1 MQIRGLLAAL
11 VLLAVLGGG
20 VWYSNKRKAEEEKQG
35 SKDTPKILSVPE
47 DQLTQIDIQ
56 RADGKSTTLKKTDK
70 WQITAPQPLQAD
82 QDAVTPMVSAAA
94 SLLADSVVEEK
105 AGDVSSFGFNTPQ
118 LVLKLT
124 KKDGKSVTLKI
135 ADEMATGSGFYAMID
150 GDPRLY
156 TISSV
161 NKTSFDKTAQ
171 DLRDKR
177 LLAFDADKLT
187 RVELTAKGSSFE
199 FGKNAQSEWQIVKPK
214 PMRADNWG
222 VEELVRKIK
231 EAKMDSAV
239 SEEDAK
245 KADANFASGTKIAV
259 AKVSD
264 AAGTHE
270 IEIRKKE
277 NDYFAKGSAMAG
289 AHKVTNELGEG
300 LDKGLNDFR
309 NRKLFDFGFSDPTKV
324 EVKAVDGQTKT
335 YSKSGEKWMRGSE
348 TMDSV
353 GVQSFIDKLRDLAAV
368 EFKESGFGTPVLDL
382 RVTSKDGKL
391 VDHVQISKGPGA
403 DAFAVRVNEPTV
415 YQISAAALLELEA
428 TAAAI
433 KPPAPPDTKKKDE
446 KKK

>member
-11 VLLAVLGGG
+11 VLLALLGGG

-35 SKDTPKILSVPE
+35 SKDTPKILTVAE
-47 DQLTQIDIQ
+47 DQLAQLEIK

-70 WQITAPQPLQAD
+70 WQITAPQALQAD
-82 QDAVTPMVSAAA
+82 QDAVGSMVTAVG
-94 SLLADSVVEEK
+94 SLSADSVVEEK
-105 AGDVSSFGFNTPQ
+105 AGDVSSFGLNAPQ
-118 LVLKLT
+118 VVLTVT
-124 KKDGKSVTLKI
+124 KKDGKATTLKI
-135 ADEMATGSGFYAMID
+135 GDEMATGSGFYAMIE

-161 NKTSFDKTAQ
+161 SKTLFDKTPA

-177 LLAFDADKLT
+177 LVAFDADKLS
-187 RVELTAKGSSFE
+187 RVELTAKGSSVE

-214 PMRADNWG
+214 PMRADNWA

-231 EAKMDSAV
+231 EAKMDAAV

-245 KADANFASGTKIAV
+245 KAEGNFASGTKIAV
-259 AKVSD
+259 ARVSD
-264 AAGTHE
+264 AAGTQE

-277 NDYFAKGSAMAG
+277 NDYFAKGSAVAG
-289 AHKVTNELGEG
+289 VHKVTAELGEG
-300 LDKGLNDFR
+300 LDKALNDFR
-309 NRKLFDFGFSDPTKV
+309 NRKLFEFGFSDPTKV
-324 EVKAVDGQTKT
+324 EVKGADGQTKVYT
-335 YSKSGEKWMRGSE
+335 KSGEKWMRGSE

-353 GVQSFIDKLRDLAAV
+353 SVQSFIDKLRDLSAV

-391 VDHVQISKGPGA
+391 MDHVQIAKGQGA
-403 DAFAVRVNEPTV
+403 DAYAVRVNEPTV
-415 YQISAAALLELEA
+415 YQISAAALLELE
-428 TAAAI
+428 TTSGAI
-433 KPPAPPDTKKKDE
+433 RPPAPPDAKKKDE

>member
-11 VLLAVLGGG
+11 VLLALLGGG

-35 SKDTPKILSVPE
+35 SKDTPKILTVAE
-47 DQLTQIDIQ
+47 DQLAQLEIK

-70 WQITAPQPLQAD
+70 WQITAPQALQAD
-82 QDAVTPMVSAAA
+82 QDAVGSMVTAVG
-94 SLLADSVVEEK
+94 SLSADSVVEEK
-105 AGDVSSFGFNTPQ
+105 AGDVSSFGLNAPQ
-118 LVLKLT
+118 VVLTVT
-124 KKDGKSVTLKI
+124 KKDGKATTLKI
-135 ADEMATGSGFYAMID
+135 GDEMATGSGFYAMIE

-161 NKTSFDKTAQ
+161 SKTLFDKTPA

-177 LLAFDADKLT
+177 LVAFDADKLS
-187 RVELTAKGSSFE
+187 RVELTAKGSSVE

-214 PMRADNWG
+214 PMRADNWA

-231 EAKMDSAV
+231 EAKMDAAV

-245 KADANFASGTKIAV
+245 KAEGNFASGTKIAV
-259 AKVSD
+259 ARVSD
-264 AAGTHE
+264 AAGTQE

-277 NDYFAKGSAMAG
+277 NDYFAKGSAVAG
-289 AHKVTNELGEG
+289 VHKVTAELGEG
-300 LDKGLNDFR
+300 LDKDLNDFR
-309 NRKLFDFGFSDPTKV
+309 NRKLFEFGFSDPTKV
-324 EVKAVDGQTKT
+324 EVKGADGQTKVYT
-335 YSKSGEKWMRGSE
+335 KSGEKWMRGSE

-353 GVQSFIDKLRDLAAV
+353 SVQSFIDKLRDLSAV

-391 VDHVQISKGPGA
+391 MDHVQIAKGQGA
-403 DAFAVRVNEPTV
+403 DAYAVRVNEPTV
-415 YQISAAALLELEA
+415 YQISAAALLELE
-428 TAAAI
+428 TTSGAI
-433 KPPAPPDTKKKDE
+433 RPPAPPDAKKKDE

>member
-20 VWYSNKRKAEEEKQG
+20 VWYSNKRKAEEEKEG
-35 SKDTPKILSVPE
+35 SKDAPKILSVPE
-47 DQLTQIDIQ
+47 DQLTQLEIQ
-56 RADGKSTTLKKTDK
+56 RADGKNTTLKKSDK
-70 WQITAPQPLQAD
+70 WQITVPEPLQAD
-82 QDAVTPMVSAAA
+82 QDAVA
-94 SLLADSVVEEK
+94 SIVTAVGSLNADSIVDEK
-105 AGDVSSFGFNTPQ
+105 AGDLSTYGLNSPQ
-118 LVLKLT
+118 VVVVAT
-124 KKDGKSVTLKI
+124 KKDGKSATLKI
-135 ADEMATGSGFYAMID
+135 GDEMATGSGFYAMIE
-150 GDPRLY
+150 GDPRLF

-161 NKTSFDKTAQ
+161 NKTSFDKTPL

-177 LLAFDADKLT
+177 LVAFDADKLS
-187 RVELTAKGSSFE
+187 RVELAGKGTPVE

-214 PMRADNWG
+214 PMRADNWA

-231 EAKMDSAV
+231 EAKMDASV

-245 KADANFASGTKIAV
+245 KAAGNFSSGTRIAV
-259 AKVSD
+259 ARVTD
-264 AAGTHE
+264 AAGTQE
-270 IEIRKKE
+270 IEIRKKDT
-277 NDYFAKGSAMAG
+277 DYFAKGSAVAG
-289 AHKVTNELGEG
+289 IHKVTTELGEG

-309 NRKLFDFGFSDPTKV
+309 NGKLFEFGFSDPTKV
-324 EVKAVDGQTKT
+324 EVKGADGQTKV
-335 YSKSGEKWMRGSE
+335 YAKSGEKWMRGSE
-348 TMDSV
+348 AMDSV
-353 GVQSFIDKLRDLAAV
+353 SVQSFIDKLRDLSAV

-415 YQISAAALLELEA
+415 YQISAAALLELET

-433 KPPAPPDTKKKDE
+433 RPPAPPDTKKKDE

>member
-20 VWYSNKRKAEEEKQG
+20 VWYSNKRKAEEEKEG
-35 SKDTPKILSVPE
+35 SKDAPKILSVPE
-47 DQLTQIDIQ
+47 DQLTQLEIR
-56 RADGKSTTLKKTDK
+56 RADGKNTTLKKYDK
-70 WQITAPQPLQAD
+70 WQITAPEPLQAD
-82 QDAVTPMVSAAA
+82 QDAVTSIVTAVG
-94 SLLADSVVEEK
+94 SLNADSIVEEK
-105 AGDVSSFGFNTPQ
+105 AGDLSTYGLSSPQ
-118 LVLKLT
+118 VVVVAT
-124 KKDGKSVTLKI
+124 KKDGKSATLKI
-135 ADEMATGSGFYAMID
+135 GDEMATGSGFYAMIE
-150 GDPRLY
+150 GDPRLF
-156 TISSV
+156 TISTF
-161 NKTSFDKTAQ
+161 NKNSFDKTPL

-177 LLAFDADKLT
+177 LVAFDADKLS
-187 RVELTAKGSSFE
+187 RVELAGKGAPVE
-199 FGKNAQSEWQIVKPK
+199 FGKNAQNEWQIVKPK
-214 PMRADNWG
+214 PLRADNWA

-231 EAKMDSAV
+231 EAKMDTSV

-245 KADANFASGTKIAV
+245 KAAGNFAAGTKIAV
-259 AKVSD
+259 ARVTD

-270 IEIRKKE
+270 IEIRKKD
-277 NDYFAKGSAMAG
+277 NDYFAKGSAVAG
-289 AHKVTNELGEG
+289 IHKVSTELGEG

-324 EVKAVDGQTKT
+324 EVKGADGQTKV
-335 YSKSGEKWMRGSE
+335 YAKSGEKWMRGSE
-348 TMDSV
+348 AMDSV
-353 GVQSFIDKLRDLAAV
+353 SVQSFIDKLRDLSAV

-415 YQISAAALLELEA
+415 YQISAAALLELEN

-433 KPPAPPDTKKKDE
+433 RPPAPPDTKKKDE